1 MEGLFPL
8 PTIHNCK
15 LASLLGEFTGCPDGF
30 FNLTRALNSLAGY
43 GFGDHS
49 YEGAAVQM
57 GTLKYLR
64 GQADRVS
71 AWPEKFGELNW
82 DSFFQVKSIDYKGE
96 EVMTARFV
104 EWKHLAPAIPEQV
117 ATVNLLD
124 VVELGMHHYVSC
136 FEEYL
141 IRKPMIPMKGP
152 RVMIPP
158 EAWEEVAQGLISK
171 GICGILGEDEVLKV
185 KGVPVLN
192 GLFGVSKNEWQNE
205 VEVHRLIM
213 NLIPINSLC
222 RGVEGDVGTLPGLS
236 TLTPFFLDDDEHLLI
251 SSVSSIS
258 LRSLRHG
265 VDICALTEPCLP
277 LCVQGEVKP
286 RGIILHNVYTVTL

>member
-1 MEGLFPL
+1 
-8 PTIHNCK
+8 
-15 LASLLGEFTGCPDGF
+15 
-30 FNLTRALNSLAGY
+30 
-43 GFGDHS
+43 
-49 YEGAAVQM
+49 
-57 GTLKYLR
+57 
-64 GQADRVS
+64 VS